1 MEVEYRRLVL
11 RSSIKCLILVH
22 NSLTNYPERIYVC
35 KLTSTVCALCVYNI
49 LIVTKRGENTNISIV
64 IWVQHFNPE
73 SFVTGWYMH
82 ANITISFLFHFI
94 ITASE
99 ILDPWL
105 AHFSI
110 LLSRIEWL
118 CKWLRKKI
126 ITLVKP
132 NVQKGLKGTQ
142 EQLLQGFY
150 LAFSFLGWYFAD
162 LTYKHRLDDS

>member
-35 KLTSTVCALCVYNI
+35 KLTSTVCALCVHNI
-49 LIVTKRGENTNISIV
+49 LIVTERGENTNISIV

-118 CKWLRKKI
+118 CKWLRKKNNHPGQ
-126 ITLVKP
+126 TKRP
-132 NVQKGLKGTQ
+132 KGSKRYTRTIAAGILF
-142 EQLLQGFY
+142 GF
-150 LAFSFLGWYFAD
+150 
-162 LTYKHRLDDS
+162 